1 MVPAQF
7 PPEGLLATIVFLSET
22 VPAFIPRPP
31 PDWVALLPER
41 VELLTVI
48 VPPWLYMPPPLVS
61 VVLPERVELLTVSV
75 PDAAFHMPPPPML
88 ALLPERV
95 ELFTVSVPLLNMP
108 APALK
113 FNLPL
118 ATVMLVRVSFAP
130 LSTSNTRTALLPLTV
145 ILALPPSMISP
156 ALSVMVNCEPSVMV
170 CWPGR
175 DCSSKL
181 IVSATPLLVLAAFIA
196 SRRVHPPEAVV
207 HPSESVV
214 SAVLLT
220 V

>member
-48 VPPWLYMPPPLVS
+48 VPPWLYMPPPKLS
-61 VVLPERVELLTVSV
+61 VVLPERVELLTVIV

-118 ATVMLVRVSFAP
+118 ATVMLFRVSFAP
-130 LSTSNTRTALLPLTV
+130 LSTTSNTRTALLPLTV

-156 ALSVMVNCEPSVMV
+156 ALSVMVNCEASVMV
-170 CWPGR
+170 AGETR
-175 DCSSKL
+175 LKL
-181 IVSATPLLVLAAFIA
+181 IVSSPTPAGQSAEPDWLFWLALMMA
-196 SRRVHPPEAVV
+196 S
-207 HPSESVV
+207 
-214 SAVLLT
+214 
-220 V
+220 

>member
-31 PDWVALLPER
+31 PDWVAL
-41 VELLTVI
+41 
-48 VPPWLYMPPPLVS
+48 
-61 VVLPERVELLTVSV
+61 LPERVELLTVSV

-145 ILALPPSMISP
+145 ILALPPSM
-156 ALSVMVNCEPSVMV
+156 
-170 CWPGR
+170 
-175 DCSSKL
+175 
-181 IVSATPLLVLAAFIA
+181 
-196 SRRVHPPEAVV
+196 
-207 HPSESVV
+207 
-214 SAVLLT
+214 
-220 V
+220 